1 MVPIASFYL
10 GAAATTPVSS
20 TFNRPVSMS
29 QASLPRPPS
38 SPPPNHTSK
47 TSPSSYRASMPASS
61 RMTETPPSSA
71 FINQPTSGKDFR
83 GSRQFETPLE
93 EGEDDPGLQTPKLE
107 DTSNTSKAERRQS
120 RVGVMNKEFKF
131 PVTSPTQTTPLAPE
145 EDENLGKEKRDT
157 LQNRRHSQGNEH
169 TRKPSVLEVPA
180 PPPIEKE
187 LSFSNLSLAES
198 TDDDVGPTV
207 EVPLN

>member
-29 QASLPRPPS
+29 QASLPRSPS

-47 TSPSSYRASMPASS
+47 ATPSSYRASMPASS
-61 RMTETPPSSA
+61 RMTGTPPSATSA
-71 FINQPTSGKDFR
+71 FINQPSSGGDFR
-83 GSRQFETPLE
+83 SSRQFEPPLE

-120 RVGVMNKEFKF
+120 RIGVMNKEFKF
-131 PVTSPTQTTPLAPE
+131 PVTSPAPE
-145 EDENLGKEKRDT
+145 EDENFGKEKRDT
-157 LQNRRHSQGNEH
+157 PSQNRRNPQGNEH
-169 TRKPSVLEVPA
+169 TRKPSSLEVPA

-187 LSFSNLSLAES
+187 PSFSNLSLAES